1 MPKEFHVTG
10 TCIPE
15 KHYMVDVSGRVKRI
29 VADYIEKGKYFT
41 INRARQYGK
50 TTIMY
55 LLERQLK
62 ESYVVLS
69 LSFESADE
77 LFTSFYTLAAGLIR
91 RIGRELSA
99 QGVEKAVLDRWSRP
113 VSEGFPM
120 EDLGERIS
128 ELCRQYDGGVVLM
141 IDEVDKSSDNQIF
154 LSFLGLLR
162 AKYLARESGKDDT
175 FQSVILAGVYDIKNL
190 KLHEGTEPKYNNPWN
205 IAADFRID
213 LGFQADDI
221 ERMLSEYEADYHTGM
236 DIRQIGRWIFEYTEG
251 YPYMVSRMCKLLDER
266 VAGAEA
272 FPDKKDAWTGEG
284 FQEAI
289 RLFLKEPNMLF
300 DDMVKKLQDNPD
312 LKTMLSD
319 ILFRGTRYTFEVNN
333 RLIDIGV
340 MFGFV
345 AERDN
350 AVVVANRI
358 FEMKLYNLFLSEE
371 EMGSRSF
378 CDATEMRSQFVVRG
392 MLQMKMVL
400 EKFCQYYGEIC
411 GEREE
416 RFLEEDGRRLFLLYL
431 RPIINGSGNYYVE
444 AQTRDRTRTDVIVD
458 YRGQRFI
465 IELKLWRGDA
475 YHERGERQLFGY
487 LEHYQE
493 DTGYLLSFDF
503 SKRKRRGM
511 KEIVLEGKRIVEAV
525 V

>member
-1 MPKEFHVTG
+1 
-10 TCIPE
+10 
-15 KHYMVDVSGRVKRI
+15 MV
-29 VADYIEKGKYFT
+29 
-41 INRARQYGK
+41 
-50 TTIMY
+50 
-55 LLERQLK
+55 
-62 ESYVVLS
+62 
-69 LSFESADE
+69 
-77 LFTSFYTLAAGLIR
+77 R
-91 RIGRELSA
+91 RIGRELSV
-99 QGVEKAVLDRWSRP
+99 QGAESAVLDKWNRA
-113 VSEGFPM
+113 VSEEFPM
-120 EDLGERIS
+120 EDFGERIS
-128 ELCRQYDGGVVLM
+128 ELCRQYGGKAILM

-190 KLHEGTEPKYNNPWN
+190 KLKLYEGAESKYNSPWN
-205 IAADFRID
+205 IAADFRVD
-213 LGFQADDI
+213 MSFQADDI
-221 ERMLSEYEADYHTGM
+221 ERMLSEYEEDYHTGM
-236 DIRQIGRWIFEYTEG
+236 DIRQVSRWIFEYTAG
-251 YPYMVSRMCKLLDER
+251 YPYMVSRICKLLDER
-266 VAGAEA
+266 VAGTEA
-272 FPDKKDAWTGEG
+272 FPHKKDAWTGEG

-289 RLFLKEPNMLF
+289 RLLLKEPNMLF

-319 ILFRGTRYTFEVNN
+319 ILFRGARYTFEVNN
-333 RLIDIGV
+333 RLVDIGV

-350 AVVVANRI
+350 AVAVANRI

-371 EMGSRSF
+371 EMEKRPFG
-378 CDATEMRSQFVVRG
+378 AVEPGSQFVVRG
-392 MLQMKMVL
+392 MLQMRLVL
-400 EKFCQYYGEIC
+400 EKFCQYYGEIY

-465 IELKLWRGDA
+465 IELKLWRGNA
-475 YHERGERQLFGY
+475 YHERGERQLFDY
-487 LEHYQE
+487 LEYYQE

-511 KEIVLEGKRIVEAV
+511 KEIVLDGKRIVEAV